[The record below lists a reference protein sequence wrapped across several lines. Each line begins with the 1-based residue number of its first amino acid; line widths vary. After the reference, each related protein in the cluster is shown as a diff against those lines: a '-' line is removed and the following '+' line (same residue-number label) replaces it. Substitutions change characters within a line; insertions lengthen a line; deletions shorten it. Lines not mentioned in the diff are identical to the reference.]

1 MTLRNVS
8 PTIVAESAES
18 LAAYASVSIA
28 FETTMRVDTSAV
40 ATSGDIRTST
50 LPTKLDKDYDAY
62 PGSHPL
68 DWPTRFNVGRWTFLA
83 AYRAGVRVGG
93 AVVIADDSQIEL
105 LEHRSDLA
113 LLWDLRVAPEVRGR
127 GVGSALICVAQEWA
141 WSNACSEIRV
151 ETQDINVAAC
161 RAYARH
167 GFRVHAVNPNAY
179 PDLPNEVQLLWSARL
194 AGMAD

>member
-28 FETTMRVDTSAV
+28 FETTPRVDTAV
-40 ATSGDIRTST
+40 AAESGGIRVSS
-50 LPTKLDKDYDAY
+50 LPAKVTKDYDAY

-68 DWPTRFNVGRWTFLA
+68 DWPTRFEVARWTFLA
-83 AYRAGVRVGG
+83 AYRSGVRIGG
-93 AVVIADDSQIEL
+93 AVVIADDAQIEL
-105 LEHRSDLA
+105 LEHRRDLA
-113 LLWDLRVAPEVRGR
+113 LLWDLRVAPEARGR
-127 GVGSALICVAQEWA
+127 GIGSALICVAQEWA
-141 WSNACSEIRV
+141 WSKACSEIRV

-179 PDLPNEVQLLWSARL
+179 PDLPHEVQLLWSAPL